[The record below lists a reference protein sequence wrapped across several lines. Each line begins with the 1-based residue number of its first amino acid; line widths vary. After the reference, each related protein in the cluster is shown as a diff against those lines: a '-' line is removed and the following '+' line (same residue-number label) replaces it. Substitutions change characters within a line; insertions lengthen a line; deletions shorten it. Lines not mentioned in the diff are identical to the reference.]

1 MMNSVLCMKL
11 VTVPQELM
19 DYAFETNARYW
30 CTTFLFTKYGC
41 YSEKEALIS
50 LSFGFHCFRENTF
63 LV

>member
-1 MMNSVLCMKL
+1 MMNSVLCVKL

-19 DYAFETNARYW
+19 DYAFETNVR
-30 CTTFLFTKYGC
+30 CTIFLFIKYGY

-50 LSFGFHCFRENTF
+50 LSFGFHCFSENTR